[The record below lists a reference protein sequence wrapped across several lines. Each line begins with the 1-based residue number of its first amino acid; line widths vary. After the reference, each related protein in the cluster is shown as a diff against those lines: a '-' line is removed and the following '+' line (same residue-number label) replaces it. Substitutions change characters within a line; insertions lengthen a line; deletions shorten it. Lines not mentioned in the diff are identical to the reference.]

1 MTSSKRVHL
10 GLFFVNLF
18 TPYFDDYLPMLP
30 GPVGGVTV
38 TRVLSWLF
46 NNNYYVLLIM
56 LPSDRLRVSFRLLVS
71 FFLSLV
77 WAALF
82 FIIFFTKIT

>member
-1 MTSSKRVHL
+1 MIRPLSSHVAQ
-10 GLFFVNLF
+10 
-18 TPYFDDYLPMLP
+18 P
-30 GPVGGVTV
+30 GPVGGGGGTV

-56 LPSDRLRVSFRLLVS
+56 IPSDRLRVSFRLLVS

-82 FIIFFTKIT
+82 FIILFYKNYLINCKTIMTN

>member
-1 MTSSKRVHL
+1 
-10 GLFFVNLF
+10 
-18 TPYFDDYLPMLP
+18 MLP
-30 GPVGGVTV
+30 GPVGGGGGVTV

-82 FIIFFTKIT
+82 FIIFFYKNYLINCKTIMTN